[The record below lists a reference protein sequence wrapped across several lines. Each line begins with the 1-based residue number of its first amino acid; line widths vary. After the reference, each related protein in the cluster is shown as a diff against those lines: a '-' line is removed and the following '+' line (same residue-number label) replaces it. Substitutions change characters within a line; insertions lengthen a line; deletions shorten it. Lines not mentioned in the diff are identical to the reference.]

1 MELEGL
7 LEKLKM
13 ETLAPQLDAILEQA
27 AKRDLGY
34 REFLTEVLG
43 TEWSGR
49 NLKTTE
55 GRMRLSRFPWIKTL
69 EGFDFSFQPSIDRK
83 VIRELA
89 SLSFVGRAECVVFLG
104 PPGVGKTHLAV
115 ALIRYLIR
123 QKGVPCLFYDF
134 QDLLKEIQN
143 SYNPDSGTSELG
155 VLQPIFAAKVLALDD
170 LGARK
175 PTIWLEETLSHII
188 STRYNDM
195 KTTIFTTNYLDSPV
209 SKNDPAL
216 TERIGARVRSRLHE
230 MCRVVEISGDD
241 YREKVR
247 KADIRR

>member
-1 MELEGL
+1 MPDTVCPRCHDTGFQIVETPEGRTSAAPCACRREDRAGRLMEQARIPSRYHRCDFENYDEISPSQRVAKSVLEKYAREYPACDSGL
-7 LEKLKM
+7 LLM
-13 ETLAPQLDAILEQA
+13 
-27 AKRDLGY
+27 
-34 REFLTEVLG
+34 
-43 TEWSGR
+43 
-49 NLKTTE
+49 
-55 GRMRLSRFPWIKTL
+55 
-69 EGFDFSFQPSIDRK
+69 
-83 VIRELA
+83 
-89 SLSFVGRAECVVFLG
+89 G

-115 ALIRYLIR
+115 ALIRHLVH
-123 QKGVPCLFYDF
+123 QKGVACLFYDF

-155 VLQPIFAAKVLALDD
+155 ILQPIFAAEVLALDD

-209 SKNDPAL
+209 GRSDPAL

-230 MCRVVEISGDD
+230 MCRVVEISGED